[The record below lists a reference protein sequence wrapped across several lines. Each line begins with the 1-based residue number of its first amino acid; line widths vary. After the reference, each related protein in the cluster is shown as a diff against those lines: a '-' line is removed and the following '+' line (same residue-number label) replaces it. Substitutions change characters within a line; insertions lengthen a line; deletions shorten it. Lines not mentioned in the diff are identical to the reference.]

1 MDENARKRKRE
12 EDADQDAGEGPDGS
26 GDEPLGS
33 EKPKEGLNR
42 GKGAAKRKKK
52 TETPQPPRQ
61 EKADGE
67 ARDDGAEARKKQ
79 KLEKKAAKR
88 DQKKEQKKEQKK
100 AKAATVNSEEKSE
113 PETVKKPGN
122 QTPKSVNKTK
132 KDSKKG
138 AHKPEAEE
146 DDDGSAN
153 EMNILEG
160 ITLDIP
166 PEEPSSFSSTPKSN
180 SPGLDTSNPQSGSSS
195 ISSIVPPIQPSE
207 LDQQSPDPKKPKLSQ
222 EELKQRLQK
231 RLDELRAAR
240 KADGFNGKPARNR
253 QELID
258 SRRHRAEQRRA
269 HKKELRAKAREEE
282 QQRKD
287 DAIAR
292 RFSPS
297 NSGSLLASPRSPAE
311 SSPSPTNNFSFGRVA
326 FSDGQQADPTLTN
339 IEDHKKKRGPQD
351 PVTALRAAQNKKNRL
366 AGLDEEKKAD
376 IEEKDMWLNAKKR
389 AHGERIRDDASL
401 LKKTL
406 KRKQS
411 VKKKS
416 EKEWNERVE
425 GIEKGKEMR
434 QNKREDNL
442 RKRRETKGNKGK
454 KGGSTK
460 AKARPGFEG
469 SFKSKSGGKK
479 K

>member
-26 GDEPLGS
+26 GDENLGT

-42 GKGAAKRKKK
+42 GQGSAKKKKK
-52 TETPQPPRQ
+52 TETPQPQQ
-61 EKADGE
+61 EKVNDE
-67 ARDDGAEARKKQ
+67 AGVSGAEARRKQ

-100 AKAATVNSEEKSE
+100 AKATAVNAEEKSE
-113 PETVKKPGN
+113 PKTVKKPGN
-122 QTPKSVNKTK
+122 QAPKSNTK
-132 KDSKKG
+132 IETDSKED
-138 AHKPEAEE
+138 AYRPEAE
-146 DDDGSAN
+146 DDDDRSAN
-153 EMNILEG
+153 EMNIIEG
-160 ITLDIP
+160 LSLDIP
-166 PEEPSSFSSTPKSN
+166 AEEPSSLSSTPKSN
-180 SPGLDTSNPQSGSSS
+180 SPGLDTSNPHSGSSS

-207 LDQQSPDPKKPKLSQ
+207 LGKQSPDSKKPKLSQ
-222 EELKQRLQK
+222 EELKERLQK

-240 KADGFNGKPARNR
+240 KADGFNGKPAKNR
-253 QELID
+253 QELIEA
-258 SRRHRAEQRRA
+258 RRQREEQRRA
-269 HKKELRAKAREEE
+269 HKKELRSKAKEEE

-287 DAIAR
+287 EAIAK

-326 FSDGQQADPTLTN
+326 FSDGQQTDPTLTN
-339 IEDHKKKRGPQD
+339 IEDRKKPRGPQD
-351 PVTALRAAQNKKNRL
+351 PGTALKAAQNKQTRL
-366 AGLDEEKKAD
+366 AGLDEEKKAN

-389 AHGERIRDDASL
+389 AHGERIRDDTSL

-425 GIEKGKEMR
+425 GVAKGKEMK

-442 RKRRETKGNKGK
+442 RKRRETKGQKGK
-454 KGGSTK
+454 KGGSK
-460 AKARPGFEG
+460 GKARPGFEG